1 MMRARAVSRVAFVA
15 GVSIAAHEPIA
26 SAQVVQDLP
35 ATELTAQIGYLPLHG
50 GSGSVGSTSTW
61 APSARITYRLPLGP
75 QRLAVEAYFA
85 HAPQDHNP
93 YNRAPAFTFVGAVSR
108 ISLRADPRR
117 GVDPFLGIGV
127 GRMRV
132 EVEEIQCPPPNCF
145 SEGGPAF
152 RDANLT
158 TLTLDGGV
166 LIPIVRWAAL
176 RGDVRL
182 YSPYGDSSEV
192 GDSVGR
198 RIEYAVGL
206 SIRL

>member
-1 MMRARAVSRVAFVA
+1 
-15 GVSIAAHEPIA
+15 
-26 SAQVVQDLP
+26 
-35 ATELTAQIGYLPLHG
+35 
-50 GSGSVGSTSTW
+50 
-61 APSARITYRLPLGP
+61 
-75 QRLAVEAYFA
+75 LAVEAYFA

-93 YNRAPAFTFVGAVSR
+93 YNRAPALTFVGAVSR

-117 GVDPFLGIGV
+117 GVDPFLGIG
-127 GRMRV
+127 
-132 EVEEIQCPPPNCF
+132 EEIQCPPPNCF